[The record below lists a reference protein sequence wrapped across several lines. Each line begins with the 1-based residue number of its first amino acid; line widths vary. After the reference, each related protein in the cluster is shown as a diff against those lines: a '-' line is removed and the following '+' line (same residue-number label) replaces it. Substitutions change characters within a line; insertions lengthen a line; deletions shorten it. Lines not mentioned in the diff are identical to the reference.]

1 MAKGSG
7 GTGKGKSGSASDP
20 VSRAKKSSPETD
32 NVLNDIDSQIA
43 NNSKARKANQKA
55 LKNERKA
62 NQKALKTAVNKGDTA
77 KVVEI
82 ENRQKQLRTRNKKS
96 K

>member
-7 GTGKGKSGSASDP
+7 GTGGGKSGGTSNP

-43 NNSKARKANQKA
+43 KNSKARKTNQKA
-55 LKNERKA
+55 LRNEKKA
-62 NQKALKTAVNKGDTA
+62 NQKALKTAVNRGDTA
-77 KVVEI
+77 KVAEI
-82 ENRQKQLRTRNKKS
+82 ENRQKQLRTKNRK
-96 K
+96 